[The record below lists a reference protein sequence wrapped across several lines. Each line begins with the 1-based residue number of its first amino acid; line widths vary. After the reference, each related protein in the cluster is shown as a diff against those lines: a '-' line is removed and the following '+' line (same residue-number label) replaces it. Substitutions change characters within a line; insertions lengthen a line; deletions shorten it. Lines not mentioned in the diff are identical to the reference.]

1 MKYEPPLKTP
11 PASTILDLKYAS
23 SSELRW
29 WKAIVAP
36 ANGWCIAE
44 SQLSPWATVVQNLD
58 ISIGGISECNQ
69 RPPTARQ
76 AAHYLSRL
84 CAAYDLDFQCSTALA
99 AALTIPLHANTTPLN
114 PGGIEL
120 PKPSFT
126 TCCRFVNL
134 QRRLPS
140 DLGLIGYYMT
150 LSMSLW
156 VLGPSL

>member
-99 AALTIPLHANTTPLN
+99 AALTIRFTPTQRLSILVGSSCPSRRSPLAADL
-114 PGGIEL
+114 
-120 PKPSFT
+120 S
-126 TCCRFVNL
+126 TCNGVFQV
-134 QRRLPS
+134 
-140 DLGLIGYYMT
+140 T
-150 LSMSLW
+150 W
-156 VLGPSL
+156 A